1 MKKLLIIGASGH
13 GKVVAD
19 IALRMNKWQQIA
31 FLDDNDSLIESMG
44 VKVIGKITD
53 AFDKINE
60 FDIIV
65 AIGNNYVRG
74 KLLYQLDKS
83 GAEIPILIH
92 PNAVIG
98 KNIKIDQG
106 TVVMAGTVI
115 NCCTTIGKS
124 CIVNTGSTV
133 DHDCIINDYVH
144 ICPGANLAGTV
155 NVGKNS
161 WVGIG
166 SVISNNINICC
177 DCRIG
182 AGAAVIE
189 NINESGTYVGVPVR
203 KLD

>member
-44 VKVIGKITD
+44 IKVIGKVTD

-60 FDIIV
+60 FAIIV
-65 AIGNNYVRG
+65 AIGNNYGRG
-74 KLLYQLDKS
+74 ELLYQLDKS

-98 KNIKIDQG
+98 KNTKINQG

-115 NCCTTIGKS
+115 NCCTTIGKG

-133 DHDCIINDYVH
+133 DHDCIIDDYVH

-161 WVGIG
+161 WIGIG
-166 SVISNNINICC
+166 SVISNNTNICC

-182 AGAAVIE
+182 AGAVVIE